1 MGVQARELRWGVVG
15 MMREEGGRRLQLRK
29 TKPSLRFPQLQQ
41 QALDKAH
48 LGTWLHPVRSSSFS
62 RPRLFSNYDGASFPV
77 TPRDPFYLSCWT
89 TPKFLFF
96 SRHGAATVNHHP
108 IALASKSRPFAHRRE
123 PPTKAP
129 NQPALVTP
137 TTNPFKF
144 LPVTATGCL
153 TWPSSPM
160 TAESIGRSISLT
172 TAHENPN
179 RLEQALAE
187 RQSSRCKNT

>member
-15 MMREEGGRRLQLRK
+15 MDDERGRAPPAAKEDQAFPWVPP
-29 TKPSLRFPQLQQ
+29 TATTSLRQG
-41 QALDKAH
+41 A

-62 RPRLFSNYDGASFPV
+62 CLRLFSNYNGAFFPV

-89 TPKFLFF
+89 TPNFLFF
-96 SRHGAATVNHHP
+96 SRHGASTADHNP
-108 IALASKSRPFAHRRE
+108 IAWLRNHDLSPTRE
-123 PPTKAP
+123 APTIAP
-129 NQPALVTP
+129 SQSARVTP

-172 TAHENPN
+172 TAYENPN
-179 RLEQALAE
+179 RLEQAAAE